1 MALAVLW
8 ERCRF
13 APSTASRHSWRR
25 LRRKSCGPHLI
36 PRRKRLTMD
45 ADEKGIIR
53 KCANCG
59 QANRLPYARLS
70 DASRCA
76 KCHQTLGPVSEPV
89 DIQSAAIFDAL
100 IHSASIPVLVD
111 FWAPWCGPC
120 RMVAPHLVQI
130 AEQENGRLIVA
141 KVDTE
146 ARPELGQRFRITA
159 IPTMVVFK
167 KGAEVARQAGAM
179 AAPGIRQ

>member
-1 MALAVLW
+1 
-8 ERCRF
+8 
-13 APSTASRHSWRR
+13 
-25 LRRKSCGPHLI
+25 
-36 PRRKRLTMD
+36 MD

-59 QANRLPYARLS
+59 QLNRLAYGRLH
-70 DASRCA
+70 DAPRCA
-76 KCHQTLGPVSEPV
+76 KCHQPLGPVSEPFDV
-89 DIQSAAIFDAL
+89 PSAAVFDAL
-100 IHSASIPVLVD
+100 IRTAILPVLVD

-120 RMVAPHLVQI
+120 RMVAPHLVKI
-130 AEQENGRLIVA
+130 AEQEKGRLIIA

-167 KGAEVARQAGAM
+167 NGGEVGRQAGAM
-179 AAPGIRQ
+179 AAPGIRQFVSPWL